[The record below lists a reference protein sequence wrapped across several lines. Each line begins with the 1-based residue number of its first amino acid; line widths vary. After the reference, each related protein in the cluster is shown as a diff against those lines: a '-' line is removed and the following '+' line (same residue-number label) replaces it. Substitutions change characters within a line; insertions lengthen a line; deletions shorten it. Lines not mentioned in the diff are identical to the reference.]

1 MTIAEREGVI
11 KYRLH
16 FTEQGIKLVRPEL
29 AHLNQARSDMLQ
41 AQLIGCDPARY
52 DGLGFGNLSIR
63 QGASRQFVISA
74 TQTGHL
80 SQLDMNDLA
89 EVTACDASSNQLWA
103 RGLAQ
108 PSSEAMTHA
117 VIYQSCAWV
126 RAVVHVHSP
135 DIWYHG
141 ARLALPE
148 TAATIPYGTPAM
160 AAAVAQLV
168 TRCAA
173 KAQAH
178 EPARV
183 FVMQGHQDGV
193 VALGASLRAC
203 TERLLALQALAQ
215 SFTK

>member
-1 MTIAEREGVI
+1 MTTAEREGVI

-16 FTEQGIKLVRPEL
+16 FVEQSIKLDSADLECFN
-29 AHLNQARSDMLQ
+29 HARGSMLH

-52 DGLGFGNLSIR
+52 EGLGFGNLSVR
-63 QGASRQFVISA
+63 LEGSQHFVISA

-80 SQLDMNDLA
+80 SQLGINDLA
-89 EVTACDASSNQLWA
+89 EVTRCDAPSNQLWA
-103 RGLAQ
+103 QGLAQ

-117 VIYQSCAWV
+117 VIYQCCARV

-141 ARLALPE
+141 ARLALPA

-160 AAAVAQLV
+160 ATAVAQLV
-168 TRCAA
+168 ARYSDKELAP
-173 KAQAH
+173 AQA
-178 EPARV
+178 

-193 VALGASLRAC
+193 VALGADLQAC